1 MLDPKNLQSVMNESS
16 ELGKNAQANLEKPFA
31 EGMQNMQMSGSDSA
45 RDIMNTVNATC
56 KKMMDDMNGVFS
68 GLQDNVDAH
77 QKMQQEERPKD
88 FETAMSDLRLK
99 LSTGFP
105 QEMKELFDKMP
116 KIK

>member
-1 MLDPKNLQSVMNESS
+1 MLDPKTLQSVMQSAS
-16 ELGKNAQANLEKPFA
+16 ELGNSSQSELQKPFV
-31 EGMQNMQMSGSDSA
+31 EGMQNMEMSGSDAA
-45 RDIMNTVNATC
+45 RDIMNSVNQSC
-56 KKMMDDMNGVFS
+56 QKMMTDMNKVFS

-105 QEMKELFDKMP
+105 EEMKSLFDKMP
-116 KIK
+116 KI